1 MNYKEIAAIWDK
13 SIKDYSVP
21 AGDVAYLIWVIIM
34 TTMMSL
40 WLSSEIKK
48 PVRKPLF

>member
-1 MNYKEIAAIWDK
+1 MNCNEIAAIWDK

-34 TTMMSL
+34 SRMM
-40 WLSSEIKK
+40 
-48 PVRKPLF
+48 